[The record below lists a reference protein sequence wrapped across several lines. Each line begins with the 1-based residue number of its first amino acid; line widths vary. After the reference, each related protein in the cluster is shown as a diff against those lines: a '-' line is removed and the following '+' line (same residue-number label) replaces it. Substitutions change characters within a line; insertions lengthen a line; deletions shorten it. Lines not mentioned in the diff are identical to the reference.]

1 MNSDMINPLLRCRFA
16 GRAVLPLNRESA
28 VGRARF
34 WGIAAV
40 VLLLVLP
47 AVLLAQ
53 EPGDVRIGITYTPG
67 YLPGLVVTPVESTE
81 GLGEVARVAE
91 SILGQDLEFSD
102 RFEMIEV
109 PGDFQS
115 GSAVNYGLWNQLGAV
130 WLLSSQ
136 VSGSASA
143 PVLRVSL
150 HDVVFGELKEVKAFS
165 LPAAGS
171 SGFRMAVHRVS
182 DEVVRWAT
190 SEPGMAATRI
200 VFRRKTEGGE
210 SDIWI
215 VDSDGE
221 NARRLTN
228 DNSIVYSPD
237 LSPDGSHLLYVS
249 YVNGGPVA
257 YEKNLATGT
266 VQTVSAEEG
275 LNVTPVYS
283 PDGRHILY
291 ARSEGDHTEL
301 FELQRQPL
309 CCGRRVTYTSVGET
323 LNGGYSPDG
332 RQLVMT
338 SSPLGLPHIY
348 VIPREGRGDPRILSR
363 YVYGER
369 GYATSP
375 DWSPRGD
382 RIAYQAWL
390 ESSFQ
395 VVTVGPDGSDRR
407 VLTSRGSNEDP
418 SWAPDGRHLVFAST
432 GRRGSGLL
440 ILDTVTGRVRN
451 LTSGRVDQLPSW
463 STSL

>member
-1 MNSDMINPLLRCRFA
+1 MIKPLLRGLSTGRADSSLDHGSSA
-16 GRAVLPLNRESA
+16 GRARA
-28 VGRARF
+28 RGRA
-34 WGIAAV
+34 AL
-40 VLLLVLP
+40 VLLLALP
-47 AVLLAQ
+47 AGALAQ

-91 SILGQDLEFSD
+91 AILGQDLEFSD

-109 PGDFQS
+109 PGDFRP

-130 WLLSSQ
+130 WLASSQ

-190 SEPGMAATRI
+190 AETGMAATRI
-200 VFRRKTEGGE
+200 VYRRKSDDGA

-215 VDSDGE
+215 MDSDGE

-257 YEKNLATGT
+257 YEKNLASGA

-291 ARSEGDHTEL
+291 ARTEGDHTEL

-338 SSPLGLPHIY
+338 SSPLGLPQIY
-348 VIPREGRGDPRILSR
+348 VIPREGRGEPRILSR

-382 RIAYQAWL
+382 RIAYQAWI
-390 ESSFQ
+390 ENSFQ
-395 VVTVGPDGSDRR
+395 IVTVGPDGSDRR

-418 SWAPDGRHLVFAST
+418 SWAPDGRHLVFSST
-432 GRRGSGLL
+432 GRGGSGLL

-451 LTSGRVDQLPSW
+451 LTSGRVDQLASW

>member
-1 MNSDMINPLLRCRFA
+1 
-16 GRAVLPLNRESA
+16 
-28 VGRARF
+28 
-34 WGIAAV
+34 
-40 VLLLVLP
+40 
-47 AVLLAQ
+47 
-53 EPGDVRIGITYTPG
+53 
-67 YLPGLVVTPVESTE
+67 
-81 GLGEVARVAE
+81 
-91 SILGQDLEFSD
+91 
-102 RFEMIEV
+102 
-109 PGDFQS
+109 
-115 GSAVNYGLWNQLGAV
+115 
-130 WLLSSQ
+130 
-136 VSGSASA
+136 
-143 PVLRVSL
+143 
-150 HDVVFGELKEVKAFS
+150 
-165 LPAAGS
+165 
-171 SGFRMAVHRVS
+171 
-182 DEVVRWAT
+182 
-190 SEPGMAATRI
+190 MAATRI
-200 VFRRKTEGGE
+200 VYRRKSDDGA

-215 VDSDGE
+215 MDSDGE

-257 YEKNLATGT
+257 YEKNLASGA

-291 ARSEGDHTEL
+291 ARTEGDHTEL

-338 SSPLGLPHIY
+338 SSPLGLPQIY
-348 VIPREGRGDPRILSR
+348 VIPREGRGEPRILSR

-382 RIAYQAWL
+382 RIAYQAWI
-390 ESSFQ
+390 ENSFQ
-395 VVTVGPDGSDRR
+395 IVTVGPDGSDRR

-418 SWAPDGRHLVFAST
+418 SWAPDGRHLVFSST
-432 GRRGSGLL
+432 GRGGSGLL

-451 LTSGRVDQLPSW
+451 LTSGRVDQLASW

>member
-1 MNSDMINPLLRCRFA
+1 MKANMIRLLLRGLSA
-16 GRAVLPLNRESA
+16 GRDKSCPKNGSLAE
-28 VGRARF
+28 RARI
-34 WGIAAV
+34 GGGVAV
-40 VLLLVLP
+40 ALLLTLSASVI
-47 AVLLAQ
+47 AQ

-67 YLPGLVVTPVESTE
+67 YLPGLVLTPVESTE

-91 SILGQDLEFSD
+91 AILSQDLEFSD

-130 WLLSSQ
+130 WLASSQ
-136 VSGSASA
+136 VSGSTSA

-190 SEPGMAATRI
+190 GETGMAATRI
-200 VFRRKTEGGE
+200 VFRRKTDDGV

-215 VDSDGE
+215 IDSDGE
-221 NARRLTN
+221 NLRRLTD

-257 YEKNLATGT
+257 YEKNLGSGAI
-266 VQTVSAEEG
+266 QTVSAEEG

-291 ARSEGDHTEL
+291 GRSEGDHTEL

-348 VIPREGRGDPRILSR
+348 VIPREGRGEPRILSR

-382 RIAYQAWL
+382 RIAYQAWI

-395 VVTVGPDGSDRR
+395 IVTTAPDGSDRR
-407 VLTSRGSNEDP
+407 ILTSRGSNEDP
-418 SWAPDGRHLVFAST
+418 SWAPDGRHLVFSST
-432 GRRGSGLL
+432 GRNGSGML

-451 LTSGRVDQLPSW
+451 LTSGRVDQLSSW